1 MSQFICPPFRILF
14 WLRLS
19 NLDPSS
25 AAFKKA
31 FAEALNE
38 NNSQAGGAPKVPRK
52 GTSPWPVLAF
62 LSFIF
67 TAPYLIMKLLG
78 TVTNTAQEEGTLIY
92 LIEWVLCSGHVL

>member
-1 MSQFICPPFRILF
+1 MISPELSLHFLIRILY

-25 AAFKKA
+25 DAFKKA

-38 NNSQAGGAPKVPRK
+38 KNVQGGAPQPPRR

-78 TVTNTAQEEGTLIY
+78 TVTNTAQEEGM
-92 LIEWVLCSGHVL
+92 